1 MIKTDN
7 RGSSGRTTAFEKSI
21 YLLLGHKEA
30 ADQAAACRYLSSK
43 GLLKLTSSSSS
54 NSSSSSSNSN
64 SSSCSSS
71 SGSCCEEE
79 QEIKEGV
86 GIYGVSYGGYLSCMS
101 LLLHPDVFSAAVA
114 VAPVTFWEVN

>member
-54 NSSSSSSNSN
+54 SNSN
-64 SSSCSSS
+64 SSSSSSS